1 MSAPG
6 TDGPFKGLASFE
18 DSDVDAR
25 LFFGREREREI
36 IVANLL
42 ASRLT
47 VLYGESGVGKSSV
60 LRAGVGPRP
69 ARAPGAADGR
79 RVRRLAGRSG
89 PCARVADR
97 RGDGRRAAGAA
108 GRHAR
113 ARRRAGGRRSV
124 RNPGRA
130 RGGVPLPRR
139 RTSGR
144 GSFLDEF
151 SEAATRPG
159 LRASF
164 LLAVREDSLAK
175 LDRFKSRVPNV
186 FGNYLRL
193 ERLDRVAGR
202 EAILGPVDRYNET
215 STNGSVDVEPAL
227 VETVLDQVAAG
238 KVELGRTGRGA
249 RAERRPRRHRGAV
262 SPARD
267 GPAVGRPRRSR
278 ARLCFGSRRS
288 NGSAERSRSSATTS
302 SRRSPRSTTS
312 SRTSRPRSSTTS

>member
-6 TDGPFKGLASFE
+6 TNGPFKGLASFE
-18 DSDVDAR
+18 DSDSDAR

-60 LRAGVGPRP
+60 LCAGVARDLRALPEPMTVVVFADWRDDP
-69 ARAPGAADGR
+69 ARALESRIAEATGAEAQG
-79 RVRRLAGRSG
+79 RLADTLELG
-89 PCARVADR
+89 
-97 RGDGRRAAGAA
+97 AGL
-108 GRHAR
+108 
-113 ARRRAGGRRSV
+113 AGGEVFVILDGLEEESLYHGPDV
-124 RNPGRA
+124 GP
-130 RGGVPLPRR
+130 
-139 RTSGR
+139 

-159 LRASF
+159 IRASF

-202 EAILGPVDRYNET
+202 EAILGPVDRYNQT

-238 KVELGRTGRGA
+238 KVELGGTGRGA
-249 RAERRPRRHRGAV
+249 RANRAQAASRHR
-262 SPARD
+262 
-267 GPAVGRPRRSR
+267 
-278 ARLCFGSRRS
+278 F
-288 NGSAERSRSSATTS
+288 SSS
-302 SRRSPRSTTS
+302 
-312 SRTSRPRSSTTS
+312 